1 MTYWIY
7 SMGLPIPIRDDRLLV
22 TKEVKP
28 LSALTKSHKVTDT
41 EEATHRPIAENNRQ
55 LQGHMNF
62 INATYQDQSKEERK
76 LVFFVDEIMS
86 QPAITLSENI
96 SYDEAKREF
105 QRHKFHHFPILSEN
119 NRLVGIISDRDML
132 ANAVLYEKDKNIAR
146 PINAFM
152 SKSVV
157 TASPKTYIRE
167 IAQVML
173 SQYIGAMP
181 ITNDTG
187 DLLGIITRTDIL
199 KTMIKNEPI
208 EFWI

>member
-41 EEATHRPIAENNRQ
+41 EEATYRPIAENRGQ

-62 INATYQDQSKEERK
+62 INATYQDQTKEERK

-86 QPAITLSENI
+86 KPAITLSENI

-105 QRHKFHHFPILSEN
+105 QRHKFHHFPIMSED

-132 ANAVLYEKDKNIAR
+132 ANAALHEKDRNVAR
-146 PINAFM
+146 PVNAFM

-173 SQYIGAMP
+173 SQYISAMP
-181 ITNDTG
+181 ITNDSG
-187 DLLGIITRTDIL
+187 GLLGIVTRSDIL

>member
-1 MTYWIY
+1 
-7 SMGLPIPIRDDRLLV
+7 MGLPIPIRDDRLLV

-41 EEATHRPIAENNRQ
+41 EEATYRPIAENRGQ

-62 INATYQDQSKEERK
+62 INATYQDQTKEERK

-86 QPAITLSENI
+86 KPAITLSENI

-105 QRHKFHHFPILSEN
+105 QRHKFHHFPIMSED

-132 ANAVLYEKDKNIAR
+132 ANAALHEKDRNVAR
-146 PINAFM
+146 PVNAFM

-173 SQYIGAMP
+173 SQYISAMP
-181 ITNDTG
+181 ITNDSG
-187 DLLGIITRTDIL
+187 GLLGIVTRSDIL